1 LENEPARERNATG
14 GAGIDPGT
22 RQTAGF
28 GRSKQMILESTR
40 YRIDEHRAQ
49 SFLDACRKA
58 GGHLEFRGIRYEL
71 TRCADQPQWYTFRI
85 EWESAQQQRRFLED
99 PAGKAFRDVVNSFER
114 DVEERRQWYLTDV
127 GRRSTAPAGGVPGP
141 LPDRAPW
148 NRLSPWIAEHIQGKI
163 RVEEMAE
170 CVNMSPRNFA
180 RVFRREFGVP
190 PGEFLDRLR
199 VSAATQDLGD
209 WTQSIEQIAAT
220 RGIWQQQHDEA
231 GVPSRGR
238 LRPERVP

>member
-1 LENEPARERNATG
+1 
-14 GAGIDPGT
+14 
-22 RQTAGF
+22 
-28 GRSKQMILESTR
+28 MILESTR

-220 RGIWQQQHDEA
+220 RGFGSSSTMRRA
-231 GVPSRGR
+231 FLRVVGCAPSEFREKTPPR
-238 LRPERVP
+238 ALPRISDAALAAMRDSAFLESRPV